1 VSSFG
6 GHGVCFSLQKSFQTG
21 TNVRLDERIF
31 AMCQVKNQP
40 LVHLMLTTHPSLYR
54 VDNLSDE
61 VRLILFFSDF
71 FLKASKLSSPHSS
84 AEMRRGLFVNLVLYI
99 LSLCYM

>member
-1 VSSFG
+1 MVF
-6 GHGVCFSLQKSFQTG
+6 VLLQKSFQTG
-21 TNVRLDERIF
+21 TNARLDERIF

-61 VRLILFFSDF
+61 VRSTPVLWLLLNIVKLNYIHYGNENWLLVCFF
-71 FLKASKLSSPHSS
+71 
-84 AEMRRGLFVNLVLYI
+84 
-99 LSLCYM
+99 

>member
-1 VSSFG
+1 MINLLILLKTFARSCVFFFFLISGSMVF
-6 GHGVCFSLQKSFQTG
+6 VLLQKSFQTG
-21 TNVRLDERIF
+21 TNARLDERIF

-61 VRLILFFSDF
+61 VRSLLFCAF
-71 FLKASKLSSPHSS
+71 F
-84 AEMRRGLFVNLVLYI
+84 
-99 LSLCYM
+99 

>member
-1 VSSFG
+1 MVF
-6 GHGVCFSLQKSFQTG
+6 VLLQKSFQTG
-21 TNVRLDERIF
+21 TNARLDERIF

-61 VRLILFFSDF
+61 VSPLLFCAF
-71 FLKASKLSSPHSS
+71 F
-84 AEMRRGLFVNLVLYI
+84 
-99 LSLCYM
+99 